1 MKGVA
6 SMIIYAAIVAA
17 AVSLAGAMDLTRT
30 APQELAAHGYERPAG
45 SNYGTPA
52 SNHHPSTIG
61 QSENFPN
68 TAQISGPETTVT
80 QRYQGNWGACED
92 CARSCGVDRCGH
104 KPE

>member
-6 SMIIYAAIVAA
+6 SMTYAVIVAA
-17 AVSLAGAMDLTRT
+17 EVSLAGAMDLTRT

-52 SNHHPSTIG
+52 YNHHPSTKG
-61 QSENFPN
+61 ESANFPN
-68 TAQISGPETTVT
+68 TAQIPGPETTVT
-80 QRYQGNWGACED
+80 QRYQGNWEACDD
-92 CARSCGVDRCGH
+92 CAKAYGMDRCGH

>member
-6 SMIIYAAIVAA
+6 SMTYAVIVAV
-17 AVSLAGAMDLTRT
+17 AVSLSGPMDLTRT

-52 SNHHPSTIG
+52 YNHHPSTMG
-61 QSENFPN
+61 QAKHFPN
-68 TAQISGPETTVT
+68 TAQISGPEITVT
-80 QRYQGNWGACED
+80 RHYQGNWKACD
-92 CARSCGVDRCGH
+92 DYAKAYGVDRCGH